1 MNPKEIKKYK
11 LLEVCELVAGSRANK
26 SETGIFQ
33 IYSAGVNPIGTSD
46 EANCPA
52 GSIRLTKKGTIG
64 NVYLHGE
71 PFFAE
76 ADCFIVEPKDMV
88 DKMYLFHW
96 LLMKQ
101 KELVACSEG
110 TIMPGLSLHR
120 LSKLDIEVPDME
132 YQKQVVA
139 LLEEIL
145 DTSEWFIQSI
155 PVEIALLQRKSQGFL
170 DDYKNKVNNTRSLGG
185 WRWRTYD
192 TTRI

>member
-26 SETGIFQ
+26 SETGIFP

-170 DDYKNKVNNTRSLGG
+170 DDYINKFKNTSSLGG
-185 WRWRTYD
+185 QKRWNDGT
-192 TTRI
+192 

>member
-11 LLEVCELVAGSRANK
+11 LLEVCGLVAGIRANK
-26 SETGIFQ
+26 SETGIFP
-33 IYSAGVNPIGTSD
+33 IYSAGVNPIGMSD

-71 PFFAE
+71 PFWAE
-76 ADCFIVEPKDMV
+76 AGCFIVEPKDMV
-88 DKMYLFHW
+88 DKVYLFHW

-101 KELVACSEG
+101 KELAACSEG

-120 LSKLDIEVPDME
+120 LSKLEIEVPDVE

-145 DTSEWFIQSI
+145 DRSEWFIQSI
-155 PVEIALLQRKSQGFL
+155 PVEIGLLQRKSQGYFEE
-170 DDYKNKVNNTRSLGG
+170 YMNKLK
-185 WRWRTYD
+185 D
-192 TTRI
+192 

>member
-26 SETGIFQ
+26 SETGIFP
-33 IYSAGVNPIGTSD
+33 IYSAGVHPIGTSD

-76 ADCFIVEPKDMV
+76 AGCYIVEPKDMV

-170 DDYKNKVNNTRSLGG
+170 DDYIKKVSNTRSLGG
-185 WRWRTYD
+185 
-192 TTRI
+192 

>member
-26 SETGIFQ
+26 SETGIFP

-76 ADCFIVEPKDMV
+76 AGCYIVEPKDMV

-170 DDYKNKVNNTRSLGG
+170 DDYIKKVSNTRSLGG
-185 WRWRTYD
+185 
-192 TTRI
+192 